1 MITAPGGIPG
11 ETAKGWRIKNPNTY
25 DLEFGFSCM
34 GYEIAGG
41 WGHAMAKKGDGEP
54 IVMVGDGTY
63 LMMNSDIYSTVLTG
77 HKMIVVV
84 CDNGGYAVI
93 NRLQK
98 FKGVP
103 GFNNLH
109 QGQPGEE
116 PFASISPSM
125 PNRWAPPCARCESL
139 ADLEAALEVG
149 QDHDRTT
156 VISIVTDAF
165 AWVPGDADWDVGVPE
180 VSDARYRH
188 IKNPLLKLARQMVEA
203 GELGEI
209 TGFRGIHAEDYMHDP
224 QSPWTWR
231 IDPSGGPGVIA
242 DLGSHIIGMARF
254 LLGEIAE
261 VSADVR
267 TVIKQR
273 PVARGASEM
282 KPVEVDDVAR
292 ILVQFGRGCGGA
304 IEANWIQTGRKM
316 QLGFELTGEKG
327 SLVFT
332 QERLNEL
339 LYYKAGGEA
348 RHMGFTRIES
358 GPQHEPYG
366 GFCVAGGHQL
376 GFNDLK
382 TIEMAE
388 FLGGIAKGGSTGP
401 DFREAYEIQKVVE
414 AAIASSRRR
423 SWTKV

>member
-1 MITAPGGIPG
+1 MKEIGIGLIGTGFMGKAHAIAYRTALSAFPDIP
-11 ETAKGWRIKNPNTY
+11 APR
-25 DLEFGFSCM
+25 L
-34 GYEIAGG
+34 
-41 WGHAMAKKGDGEP
+41 
-54 IVMVGDGTY
+54 VMVGDVTAEAAAKAAHQYGFESSTGDWKQVIANPAVQVVSVTTP
-63 LMMNSDIYSTVLTG
+63 NSFHKEMVLAALAAG
-77 HKMIVVV
+77 KHVHCEKP
-84 CDNGGYAVI
+84 
-93 NRLQK
+93 L
-98 FKGVP
+98 
-103 GFNNLH
+103 
-109 QGQPGEE
+109 
-116 PFASISPSM
+116 SP
-125 PNRWAPPCARCESL
+125 SL
-139 ADLEAALEVG
+139 ADSLEMVTAAEAKGLCTQVG
-149 QDHDRTT
+149 
-156 VISIVTDAF
+156 F
-165 AWVPGDADWDVGVPE
+165 N
-180 VSDARYRH
+180 Y
-188 IKNPLLKLARQMVEA
+188 IKNPLLKLTRDMVA
-203 GELGEI
+203 SGELGEI

-224 QSPWTWR
+224 QNPWTWR
-231 IDPSGGPGVIA
+231 IDPAGGPGVIA

-254 LLGEIAE
+254 LLGDIAE

-273 PVARGASEM
+273 PVARGAKEM

-292 ILVQFGRGCGGA
+292 LLVTFGRGCSGT

-339 LYYKAGGEA
+339 HFYKAGGDA
-348 RHMGFTRIES
+348 RHMGFTRIEA

-388 FLGGIAKGGSTGP
+388 FLGGIARGKSAGP

-414 AAIASSRRR
+414 AALSSSRQR
-423 SWTKV
+423 SWIKV

>member
-1 MITAPGGIPG
+1 MTKTLGIGLIGTGFMGKAHAIAYRTALSAFPDIPTPRLIAVADMNAEAAAKAARQYGFETSTDNWKEVIANPAIEVVSITTPNSMHKDMVMAAIAAGKHVHCEKPLSPTLADSL
-11 ETAKGWRIKNPNTY
+11 EMVKAAEAKGVNTQ
-25 DLEFGFSCM
+25 
-34 GYEIAGG
+34 
-41 WGHAMAKKGDGEP
+41 
-54 IVMVGDGTY
+54 V
-63 LMMNSDIYSTVLTG
+63 
-77 HKMIVVV
+77 
-84 CDNGGYAVI
+84 
-93 NRLQK
+93 
-98 FKGVP
+98 
-103 GFNNLH
+103 GFN
-109 QGQPGEE
+109 
-116 PFASISPSM
+116 
-125 PNRWAPPCARCESL
+125 
-139 ADLEAALEVG
+139 
-149 QDHDRTT
+149 
-156 VISIVTDAF
+156 
-165 AWVPGDADWDVGVPE
+165 
-180 VSDARYRH
+180 Y

-224 QSPWTWR
+224 QNPWTWR

-254 LLGEIAE
+254 LLGEVAE
-261 VSADVR
+261 VIADVR

-273 PVARGASEM
+273 PAARGSSEM
-282 KPVEVDDVAR
+282 KAVEVDDVAR
-292 ILVQFGRGCGGA
+292 ILVNFGRGCGGT

-339 LYYKAGGEA
+339 LYYKAGSDP
-348 RHMGFTRIES
+348 RHMGFTRIEA
-358 GPQHEPYG
+358 GPQHSPYG

-388 FLGGIAKGGSTGP
+388 FLGAIGKGGKSGP

-414 AAIASSRRR
+414 AAISSSKSRN
-423 SWTKV
+423 WAKV